1 MSDDPVADAGRICL
15 DSNAL
20 IYLLDRVHPY
30 FPWLHRL
37 FESIAGGERV
47 AVVSVISEM
56 EVMVKPLRDEDFD
69 GLNRLDDALSHPSV
83 VVVALDRSI
92 ARRAAEIRAALDL
105 SIPDAV
111 VAATAVEAGCDLI
124 VGNDKQFAQR
134 MREIPYIYLD
144 DVVSR

>member
-1 MSDDPVADAGRICL
+1 MSDDPVADAGRICF

-20 IYLLDRVHPY
+20 IYLLDRVQPY
-30 FPWLHRL
+30 FPWLLLL
-37 FESIAGGERV
+37 FESVAGGERV

-69 GLNRLDDALSHPSV
+69 GLNRLDDALAHPSV
-83 VVVALDRSI
+83 VVVALDRGI
-92 ARRAAEIRAALDL
+92 ARRAAAIRAALDL
-105 SIPDAV
+105 SVPDAV
-111 VAATAVEAGCDLI
+111 VAATALEAGCDLI